1 MFVVNLLFLG
11 DIGYGIDF
19 VCFFNNIVFL
29 IVFFLLVIGIVCVC
43 NFVFFIF
50 VVYKFFKYKK

>member
-29 IVFFLLVIGIVCVC
+29 IVLFLLVIGIVCVC
-43 NFVFFIF
+43 NIVFFIF